1 MGKLDEFGLGSR
13 QRRFADEYIATGNA
27 YQSALKAGYP
37 KSTAKNAKE
46 KMVEN
51 GGKISEYISFRLE
64 QLSQSTIAT
73 AEEAMEKLTLIIRQE
88 LTEEKSE
95 LNQITGEFV
104 TIIKKP
110 TIDEVRKA
118 AVDILRRYPI
128 ALEVEKLRL
137 EIEKL
142 KTQVTVDNKT
152 ELALD
157 KLFNKLEEEINGN

>member
-1 MGKLDEFGLGSR
+1 
-13 QRRFADEYIATGNA
+13 
-27 YQSALKAGYP
+27 
-37 KSTAKNAKE
+37 
-46 KMVEN
+46 MVEN
-51 GGKISEYISFRLE
+51 GGKVSEYISFRLE

-73 AEEAMEKLTLIIRQE
+73 AEEAMEKLTLILRQE

-157 KLFNKLEEEINGN
+157 KLFDKLEEEINGN

>member
-1 MGKLDEFGLGSR
+1 
-13 QRRFADEYIATGNA
+13 
-27 YQSALKAGYP
+27 
-37 KSTAKNAKE
+37 
-46 KMVEN
+46 MVEN

>member
-1 MGKLDEFGLGSR
+1 
-13 QRRFADEYIATGNA
+13 
-27 YQSALKAGYP
+27 
-37 KSTAKNAKE
+37 
-46 KMVEN
+46 MVEN

-157 KLFNKLEEEINGN
+157 KLFDKLEEEINGN

>member
-1 MGKLDEFGLGSR
+1 
-13 QRRFADEYIATGNA
+13 
-27 YQSALKAGYP
+27 
-37 KSTAKNAKE
+37 
-46 KMVEN
+46 MVEN

-73 AEEAMEKLTLIIRQE
+73 AEEAMEKLTLILRQE

-157 KLFNKLEEEINGN
+157 KLFDKLEEEINGN

>member
-1 MGKLDEFGLGSR
+1 
-13 QRRFADEYIATGNA
+13 
-27 YQSALKAGYP
+27 
-37 KSTAKNAKE
+37 
-46 KMVEN
+46 MVEN

-64 QLSQSTIAT
+64 QLSQSAIAT
-73 AEEAMEKLTLIIRQE
+73 AEEAMEKLTLILRQE

-157 KLFNKLEEEINGN
+157 KLFDKLEEEINGN

>member
-1 MGKLDEFGLGSR
+1 
-13 QRRFADEYIATGNA
+13 
-27 YQSALKAGYP
+27 
-37 KSTAKNAKE
+37 
-46 KMVEN
+46 MVEN
-51 GGKISEYISFRLE
+51 GGKVSEYISFRLE

-73 AEEAMEKLTLIIRQE
+73 AEEAMEKLTLILRQE

-157 KLFNKLEEEINGN
+157 KLFTKLEEEINGN